1 MTVAQIEFNEELG
14 EYVLIFDDETIE
26 VLGFKEGDTVEWID
40 NGDGTFLITR
50 VEHG

>member
-26 VLGFKEGDTVEWID
+26 ALGFKEGDTVEWVD

-50 VEHG
+50 VKHG